1 MYGLPKVHKPNPIPL
16 RPILS
21 MVGSAQHEMARWLTK
36 VLQPVLQQ
44 YSSHLIKDSFEFVN
58 TLREFGEVG
67 EDSFMCS
74 FDVKS
79 LFTNV
84 PIEETIQICLDVLY
98 RSDCTNPGIEEP
110 ILKKLLLKCTRNV
123 EFSFKDK
130 MYRKVDGVA
139 MGSPLGAGTS

>member
-21 MVGSAQHEMARWLTK
+21 MVGSPQHEMARWLTE

-84 PIEETIQICLDVLY
+84 PIEETIQICLDVCY
-98 RSDCTNPGIEEP
+98 RSDCTNR
-110 ILKKLLLKCTRNV
+110 ILRN
-123 EFSFKDK
+123 
-130 MYRKVDGVA
+130 
-139 MGSPLGAGTS
+139 LC